1 MLKLAAQ
8 KIVLDRVRI
17 KGRIRKLAQG
27 LEITVESDDDRLILS
42 SEKFGLLVSAPTLEE
57 GIAGISEEIDT
68 LFEIYV
74 DENIENLT
82 PDAIKLRSSLQSL
95 IPAGAGT

>member
-8 KIVLDRVRI
+8 KITLDRVKIR
-17 KGRIRKLAQG
+17 GRIRRLAQG

-42 SEKFGLLVSAPTLEE
+42 NDTFGLLVSAPTLEE

-68 LFEIYV
+68 LFDTYV
-74 DENIENLT
+74 DVDIENLT
-82 PDAIKLRSSLQSL
+82 PDAIRLRSSLRSL